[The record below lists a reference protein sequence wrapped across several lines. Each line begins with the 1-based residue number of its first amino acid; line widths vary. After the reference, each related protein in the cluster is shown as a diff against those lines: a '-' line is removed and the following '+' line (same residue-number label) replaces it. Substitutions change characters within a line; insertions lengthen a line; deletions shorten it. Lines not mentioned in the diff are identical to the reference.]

1 MSRFPIDRSYT
12 PSCTVTVG
20 KCKILLTTH
29 GGLCRRARTSD
40 WPSCRCWPRR
50 SWLHHYLAFECPI
63 REIAAVSDRHCL
75 ATDSPRTCTQRYQ
88 LLLHRFTRRCVLFT
102 PFLCILFLTLSYSHC
117 FRLNLPS
124 TVTWSLFD
132 CKVFVLVF
140 LLSFLR
146 FLFIPVSFL
155 FILQSNFSSLFVFSH
170 YLLLIRS

>member
-1 MSRFPIDRSYT
+1 MGLVPSRA
-12 PSCTVTVG
+12 G
-20 KCKILLTTH
+20 
-29 GGLCRRARTSD
+29 RTSD

-102 PFLCILFLTLSYSHC
+102 PFLVFRFSLTLTHFRSLSLSPSLSHS
-117 FRLNLPS
+117 RIALTVNLPS
-124 TVTWSLFD
+124 TVSWSLFD
-132 CKVFVLVF
+132 CKVYVLVF

-146 FLFIPVSFL
+146 SLSTPVSF
-155 FILQSNFSSLFVFSH
+155 SSSSLFSCLMFRTIFA
-170 YLLLIRS
+170 YTFIIFLTLNTM